1 MMRSQTTRKNYRA
14 LGGALATAMATALT
28 VTVTVL
34 TVFASPALAATESK
48 MQMTPFKA
56 SLKDTP
62 SMQRGAKL
70 FVNYCL
76 SCHSAKFMRYNRM
89 AEDLHIPPAL
99 VEKHMLFA
107 AEKIGDPMETTM
119 PADAAEEWFGV
130 APPDL
135 SLIARLRGPEWL
147 YNYFLT
153 FYLDDNSPSGWN
165 NVVFENVAMP
175 HAMHELQGLQ
185 RAVFKTETA
194 ADGTQR
200 EVLERFEIT
209 SPGKMSVAEYRQ
221 AAADLTNFLVYLGEP
236 AKLVRI
242 EYGIWV
248 MLFMLVFA
256 GLAYMLKKE
265 YWRDVE

>member
-1 MMRSQTTRKNYRA
+1 MKVMKKILIA
-14 LGGALATAMATALT
+14 PAMAT
-28 VTVTVL
+28 VL
-34 TVFASPALAATESK
+34 MAALALPPPAAAATDAK
-48 MQMTPFKA
+48 MQMTPFKP
-56 SLKDTP
+56 SLKDMP
-62 SMQRGAKL
+62 SLQRGAKL

-89 AEDLHIPPAL
+89 AEDLHIPPEL

-107 AEKIGDPMETTM
+107 ADKIGDPMETTM
-119 PADAAEEWFGV
+119 PAEAAEEWFGV

-185 RAVFKTETA
+185 RAVFKTETGP
-194 ADGTQR
+194 DGAQR
-200 EVLERFEIT
+200 EVLDRFEIA
-209 SPGKMSVAEYRQ
+209 SPGKMSVDEYRQ
-221 AAADLTNFLVYLGEP
+221 AAGDLTNFLVYLGEP

-242 EYGIWV
+242 QYGIWV
-248 MLFMLVFA
+248 MMFLLVFA
-256 GLAYMLKKE
+256 GLAYLLKKE

>member
-1 MMRSQTTRKNYRA
+1 MNKMTRIKNMFAAAVA
-14 LGGALATAMATALT
+14 LSTVVALALPMP
-28 VTVTVL
+28 VV
-34 TVFASPALAATESK
+34 AATEAK
-48 MQMTPFKA
+48 MAMMPFKA
-56 SLKDTP
+56 SLKDLP
-62 SMQRGAKL
+62 SLQRGAKL

-76 SCHSAKFMRYNRM
+76 SCHSAQFMRYNRM
-89 AEDLHIPPAL
+89 ASDLHIPPAL

-107 AEKIGDPMETTM
+107 ADKIGDPMETTM
-119 PADAAEEWFGV
+119 PAEAAEEWFGV

-135 SLIARLRGPEWL
+135 SLIGRLRGPEWL

-194 ADGTQR
+194 ADGTTR
-200 EVLERFEIT
+200 EVLDRFEVAT
-209 SPGKMSVAEYRQ
+209 PGKMSVDEYRQ
-221 AAADLTNFLVYLGEP
+221 AARDLTNFLVYLGEP

-242 EYGIWV
+242 DYGIWV
-248 MLFMLVFA
+248 MIFMLVFA
-256 GLAYMLKKE
+256 GLAYLLKKE

>member
-1 MMRSQTTRKNYRA
+1 MNAVKKILSA
-14 LGGALATAMATALT
+14 AT
-28 VTVTVL
+28 VTVT
-34 TVFASPALAATESK
+34 TVAVTMLATVALLASPSTAVAATEAK
-48 MQMTPFKA
+48 MVMSPFKPQ
-56 SLKDTP
+56 LKDLP
-62 SMQRGAKL
+62 SLQRGAKL

-89 AEDLHIPPAL
+89 AEDLHIPLEL

-107 AEKIGDPMETTM
+107 ADKIGDPMQTTM

-147 YNYFLT
+147 YNYLLT

-194 ADGTQR
+194 ADGTTR
-200 EVLERFEIT
+200 EVLDRFEIA

-221 AAADLTNFLVYLGEP
+221 ASADLTNFLVYLGEP

-242 EYGIWV
+242 DYGIWV
-248 MLFMLVFA
+248 LLFMFVFA
-256 GLAYMLKKE
+256 GLAYLLKKE